1 MNIEKNITNF
11 NFSNLDVRMIALD
24 LDGTSISPANVFTSR
39 TVESFKLAHKKGAN
53 VVIATGRA
61 FHSLP
66 QHIWELEF
74 IDYVITSNGAV
85 TTRLEGEKHE
95 IVDTSYIPEA
105 AVESIVQIMRKSS
118 LVMEIF
124 TQGASYIGRKALEE
138 ILEDKHPYRDK
149 EYVRNTRKVTEDI
162 FEFALQ
168 NKEHIENISVTFPEA
183 EQKSKVMEMF
193 SEVEAVHLTS
203 SFPYNVEIGNVT
215 ATKGEALKHLLAK
228 FHLSADNLMA
238 CGDSLNDLEMLKLA
252 KVGVAMGNASEEIK
266 AECKYI
272 TASNKEDGVAV
283 AIEQVFKA

>member
-1 MNIEKNITNF
+1 M
-11 NFSNLDVRMIALD
+11 
-24 LDGTSISPANVFTSR
+24 
-39 TVESFKLAHKKGAN
+39 
-53 VVIATGRA
+53 VIATGRA
-61 FHSLP
+61 FHSIP

-85 TTRLEGEKHE
+85 TTRLEGKTHE

-105 AVESIVQIMRKSS
+105 AVESIVQIMRQSS

-124 TQGASYIGRKALEE
+124 TQGASYIGRKAFEE
-138 ILEDKHPYRDK
+138 ILEDKHLYRDK

-238 CGDSLNDLEMLKLA
+238 CGDSLNDFEMLKLA